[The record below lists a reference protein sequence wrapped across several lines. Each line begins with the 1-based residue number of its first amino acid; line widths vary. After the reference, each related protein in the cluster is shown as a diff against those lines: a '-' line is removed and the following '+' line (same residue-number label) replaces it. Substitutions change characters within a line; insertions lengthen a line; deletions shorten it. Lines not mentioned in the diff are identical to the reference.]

1 MPFEKGHSGNIS
13 GRKKGALNK
22 KTELWN
28 SLSTKFV
35 DIHTGRIDEYLDEL
49 WGTNKT
55 KFVELYVSLIGYHR
69 PKMKAIENKTDNTGN
84 IIIDLGGGLTEPIIN
99 KNETPF
105 ERIRRVNNLEPEKKE
120 AYDRLTTTG
129 EILPSD
135 FTHGVKFYDT
145 PKEDPSKEA
154 PDKKQ
159 KKDVKI
165 NKPSEDNNK
174 PSDTDTTGNTNISS
188 DKNRYGNYIVM

>member
-1 MPFEKGHSGNIS
+1 MPFEKGTSGNIS

-69 PKMKAIENKTDNTGN
+69 PKMKAIESKTDNTGN
-84 IIIDLGGGLTEPIIN
+84 IIIDLGGGLVEPITGMQIIN
-99 KNETPF
+99 KDETPF

-145 PKEDPSKEA
+145 PKEDPSTEVLK
-154 PDKKQ
+154 PKPV
-159 KKDVKI
+159 VKV
-165 NKPSEDNNK
+165 NKPIEADSTGSDNRN
-174 PSDTDTTGNTNISS
+174 
-188 DKNRYGNYIVM
+188 DKNRYGNYIIMT

>member
-1 MPFEKGHSGNIS
+1 MPFEKGTSGNIS

-84 IIIDLGGGLTEPIIN
+84 IIIDLGGGLAEPITGTQI
-99 KNETPF
+99 
-105 ERIRRVNNLEPEKKE
+105 NNLEPEKKE

-174 PSDTDTTGNTNISS
+174 PSD
-188 DKNRYGNYIVM
+188 KNRFGNYIVM

>member
-1 MPFEKGHSGNIS
+1 MPFEKGTSGNIS

-28 SLSTKFV
+28 SLSTKFI

-84 IIIDLGGGLTEPIIN
+84 IIIDLGGGLE
-99 KNETPF
+99 EPF
-105 ERIRRVNNLEPEKKE
+105 ERIRRVNNLPPEKKE
-120 AYDRLTTTG
+120 SYDRLTTTG
-129 EILPSD
+129 EIIPTD
-135 FTHGVKFYDT
+135 FTHGTKFYDT
-145 PKEDPSKEA
+145 PKEEPPE
-154 PDKKQ
+154 PV
-159 KKDVKI
+159 VKV
-165 NKPSEDNNK
+165 NKPIENISNPNK
-174 PSDTDTTGNTNISS
+174 PKKPSGLPTKPIEA
-188 DKNRYGNYIVM
+188 NRKVNYSNYIVM

>member
-1 MPFEKGHSGNIS
+1 MPFEKGTSGNIS

-105 ERIRRVNNLEPEKKE
+105 ERIRRVNNLSPEKKE

-145 PKEDPSKEA
+145 PKEA

-174 PSDTDTTGNTNISS
+174 PSDTDTTGNDNRNTNISS